1 MFNQIYKKQ
10 HQYFSLN
17 KFTIE
22 IFFIINLDTY
32 LVSQIFIFFHIH
44 LIKLQIILLL
54 ILSKTTCDSFPY
66 TFLRAKQ
73 SKLYFNSINFP
84 KLSLIIRYSMHFG
97 FTSLKMHLLSY
108 TFLKYK
114 ITIAR
119 VFEAGSPT
127 TFYDHTI
134 WTFVQIQ
141 PICEGVFP
149 KKNKIQPTRRTREG
163 VFSKKKIQLP

>member
-1 MFNQIYKKQ
+1 
-10 HQYFSLN
+10 
-17 KFTIE
+17 
-22 IFFIINLDTY
+22 
-32 LVSQIFIFFHIH
+32 
-44 LIKLQIILLL
+44 
-54 ILSKTTCDSFPY
+54 
-66 TFLRAKQ
+66 
-73 SKLYFNSINFP
+73 
-84 KLSLIIRYSMHFG
+84 MHFG

-163 VFSKKKIQLP
+163 VFSKKKNPTAVILLDEGKEK